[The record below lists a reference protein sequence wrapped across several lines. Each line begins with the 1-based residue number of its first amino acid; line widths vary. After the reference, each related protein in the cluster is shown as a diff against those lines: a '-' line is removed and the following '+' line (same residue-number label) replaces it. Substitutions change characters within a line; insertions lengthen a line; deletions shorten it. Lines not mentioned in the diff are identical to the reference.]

1 MSRANFLGGQR
12 YAATWTGDN
21 KSSWD
26 HLKLSIPMSLSLSL
40 SGQPFNGPDIGGFEG
55 NCNPELLA
63 HWMALGTYYPFSRNH
78 ASKNSINQEPWVFG
92 KKLKIFQEQPL
103 IVDIS
108 YCPIYIPYSETQQ
121 KLGCQLCN
129 QYFC

>member
-1 MSRANFLGGQR
+1 
-12 YAATWTGDN
+12 
-21 KSSWD
+21 
-26 HLKLSIPMSLSLSL
+26 MSLSLSL

-63 HWMALGTYYPFSRNH
+63 HWMALGTYYPFLEIMRRRIV
-78 ASKNSINQEPWVFG
+78 SIKSHGYLE

-108 YCPIYIPYSETQQ
+108 YYPIYIPYSETQQ
-121 KLGCQLCN
+121 N
-129 QYFC
+129 WNANYATSIFC